1 MGGDVRLFC
10 VCVRQSPRR
19 ERRSQY
25 LADVLKA
32 RPSST
37 THLEVVCAKEQLV
50 SSCSARAAGQKE
62 ARDAPHSVTMF
73 LWPCEMALRT
83 LISLRICSRSE
94 TSVSK
99 MHGHFKR
106 SSERQ
111 LEAAQGA
118 RQSCATHHVLAAGHE
133 ALVDDLRERERQ
145 HRDAAG
151 LVAAA
156 AGLRQPC
163 ERSSSGETHLA
174 RIVLACTSQKA
185 HVEQSAPC
193 SRESESRTERAARDA
208 PVLMCT
214 HSVVAAHVE
223 RDRRRVGEVGRQAQ
237 GGQE

>member
-1 MGGDVRLFC
+1 M
-10 VCVRQSPRR
+10 
-19 ERRSQY
+19 
-25 LADVLKA
+25 
-32 RPSST
+32 
-37 THLEVVCAKEQLV
+37 
-50 SSCSARAAGQKE
+50 
-62 ARDAPHSVTMF
+62 
-73 LWPCEMALRT
+73 
-83 LISLRICSRSE
+83 
-94 TSVSK
+94 SK

-111 LEAAQGA
+111 LETAQGA

-156 AGLRQPC
+156 AGLRQPR

-174 RIVLACTSQKA
+174 RIVLACTSQA
-185 HVEQSAPC
+185 QGEQSAPC